1 MPREYNSIEELR
13 QRYIDGTADD
23 ENSFIIS
30 TQFSDEEIQRVSR
43 NLQGATTIYLDDVQ
57 HLNCPQPTNIGFG
70 TAACESRITCAVCGE
85 EFVVPVN
92 AELGFVCHKCKK
104 AVLKM
109 RSMMTEEELNG

>member
-1 MPREYNSIEELR
+1 MPREHNSIEEVR

-30 TQFSDEEIQRVSR
+30 TQFSDEDMQMLTR
-43 NLQGATTIYLDDVQ
+43 NLQGATTIYLDDVPN
-57 HLNCPQPTNIGFG
+57 LNCSQPTNIGFG

-92 AELGFVCHKCKK
+92 AELGFICPKCKK

-109 RSMMTEEELNG
+109 RSMMSEEDLR

>member
-30 TQFSDEEIQRVSR
+30 TQLSDEEMQRFTK

-57 HLNCPQPTNIGFG
+57 HLNCSQPTNIGFG

-85 EFVVPVN
+85 EFVVPAN
-92 AELGFVCHKCKK
+92 TELGLICPKCKK

-109 RSMMTEEELNG
+109 RSMMSEEDLR